1 MVMDGLVNDCR
12 FGVSPVNYPDP
23 EALRQFFPNI
33 WGLATL
39 MKLKTEMR
47 IRLFLVHGTTV

>member
-1 MVMDGLVNDCR
+1 MDGLVNDCR